1 MNISEIDS
9 FFKGAFKDKRIDKRA
24 NKLLSSIVENSSV
37 VINKACSTFSEK
49 IGGYRMLN
57 NERANETDIK
67 DRVYKKCAEQ
77 ISTDHVLCIEDTS
90 EINYSGKEGRINTDD
105 SEWGIVGN
113 NKDTGVF
120 CHPTLV
126 VDAHSGIPLGFSS
139 IKLWNR
145 QRDKEDKNER
155 NYKILKIQ
163 DKESYRWIE
172 SAELSK
178 QNIPESTKITVIA
191 DRESDIYEFLA
202 TVPNDR
208 CDVLIRS
215 SANRILETEEMRL
228 HEKMCSLPIKH
239 IYNIKVQ
246 GNHKRKNRE
255 AKMELRYDSVEI
267 KCPHNLKADQPKSL
281 TVSCVYVVE
290 NSETVPKGESPI
302 EWRLLTTHEV
312 ESNEI
317 AMLCVEWYKQRWYIE
332 EVFRLIKSEGLK
344 IESTQ
349 LESGAALKKLI
360 IFALLGAWQ
369 IMMVK
374 LSYDKSDISV
384 PAKRVF
390 TDPQIE
396 FLQILLKTVEGKTE
410 KQKNPFDKDTLAWTS
425 WIIALLAG
433 WSGYKSQ
440 GPPGYI
446 TIRDGIQCF
455 NAKYQV
461 FELLRDVYK
470 E

>member
-1 MNISEIDS
+1 M
-9 FFKGAFKDKRIDKRA
+9 
-24 NKLLSSIVENSSV
+24 
-37 VINKACSTFSEK
+37 T
-49 IGGYRMLN
+49 
-57 NERANETDIK
+57 
-67 DRVYKKCAEQ
+67 
-77 ISTDHVLCIEDTS
+77 
-90 EINYSGKEGRINTDD
+90 
-105 SEWGIVGN
+105 
-113 NKDTGVF
+113 
-120 CHPTLV
+120 
-126 VDAHSGIPLGFSS
+126 
-139 IKLWNR
+139 
-145 QRDKEDKNER
+145 
-155 NYKILKIQ
+155 
-163 DKESYRWIE
+163 
-172 SAELSK
+172 
-178 QNIPESTKITVIA
+178 ESTKITVIA

-360 IFALLGAWQ
+360 IFALLGAW
-369 IMMVK
+369 
-374 LSYDKSDISV
+374 
-384 PAKRVF
+384 
-390 TDPQIE
+390 
-396 FLQILLKTVEGKTE
+396 
-410 KQKNPFDKDTLAWTS
+410 
-425 WIIALLAG
+425 
-433 WSGYKSQ
+433 
-440 GPPGYI
+440 
-446 TIRDGIQCF
+446 
-455 NAKYQV
+455 
-461 FELLRDVYK
+461 
-470 E
+470 